1 MVTFVRRTDPASLP
15 GSTVLAVSATENL
28 FATANQNI
36 PYCSVY
42 HRAGSVRFANN
53 PSGNANPGTAVAIHP
68 NEKLLFLGQ
77 SGNPGQALFRINED
91 ETFTA
96 LSPLSSFDGR
106 TVAAAFSA
114 DGTVLAI
121 AHERSP
127 FLTCYAVDAET
138 ETFTRIPNPATLP
151 PALTR
156 GVAVSGDG
164 SLVAV
169 AHNTSPFFSVYSF
182 NGSVLTKLANPAIL
196 PPNIAFG
203 VDFSRD
209 NKFIAVVNIT
219 TAPYFRLYEID
230 GSTLTAVPDT
240 PVFAGSGYSARFD
253 PLEDGL
259 VTAHLGSSSAYR
271 HYAVGADGTMT
282 EDETIPN
289 QPGIPSTGGSM
300 QFSFDGALLVM
311 GIAANPFVAIYDV
324 IREGPPTG
332 DRLMMGE
339 TQVDALYIGGN
350 QADAAYVGAVK
361 VL

>member
-1 MVTFVRRTDPASLP
+1 
-15 GSTVLAVSATENL
+15 
-28 FATANQNI
+28 
-36 PYCSVY
+36 
-42 HRAGSVRFANN
+42 
-53 PSGNANPGTAVAIHP
+53 
-68 NEKLLFLGQ
+68 LLFLGQ

-96 LSPLSSFDGR
+96 LPNLSSFDGR
-106 TVAAAFSA
+106 SVAAAFSA

-127 FLTCYAVDAET
+127 FLTCYAVNAET

-156 GVAVSGDG
+156 GVAISHDG

-182 NGSVLTKLANPAIL
+182 NGSVLTKLANPAVL

-219 TAPYFRLYEID
+219 TAPYFMLYEID
-230 GSTLTAVPDT
+230 GSTLTLVPDT
-240 PVFAGSGYSARFD
+240 PVFSGNGFSTRFD

-259 VTAHLGSSSAYR
+259 VTAHVGVSPYR
-271 HYAVGADGTMT
+271 YYAIDVDGTMT
-282 EDETIPN
+282 EGDTIPN
-289 QPGIPSTGGSM
+289 QPAQPATGGAM
-300 QFSFDGALLVM
+300 QFSFDGGLLVS
-311 GIAANPFVAIYDV
+311 GFAASPFIAIWDV
-324 IREGPPTG
+324 IRPGPPTG

-339 TQVDALYIGGN
+339 TEVDALYIGGD
-350 QADAAYVGAVK
+350 QADAAYFGAVK